1 LVRSGFMTTGC
12 IRLGEI
18 HFICI
23 TYTESKLTIPYC
35 VSFKPPRLPIRFALG
50 IHPSYP
56 CALLRAGGEFWCEK
70 TTQSCSFHCFKFVV
84 IKNFEPWNNPI
95 WNAWKTFVR
104 YLEKME
110 PMPKQCFGNHYKMD
124 NWTE

>member
-12 IRLGEI
+12 IQLGEI

-50 IHPSYP
+50 IHPS
-56 CALLRAGGEFWCEK
+56 CLRQASISLRVASGRRGIFW
-70 TTQSCSFHCFKFVV
+70 
-84 IKNFEPWNNPI
+84 
-95 WNAWKTFVR
+95 
-104 YLEKME
+104 
-110 PMPKQCFGNHYKMD
+110 G
-124 NWTE
+124 